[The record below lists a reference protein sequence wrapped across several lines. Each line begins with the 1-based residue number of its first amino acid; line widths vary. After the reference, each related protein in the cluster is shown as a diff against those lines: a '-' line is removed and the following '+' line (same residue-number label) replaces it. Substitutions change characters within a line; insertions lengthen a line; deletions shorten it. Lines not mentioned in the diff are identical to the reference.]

1 MAKPKS
7 RSRSSR
13 RPSRRGRAAR
23 KCRRAQLPSE
33 ECMRTVI
40 SIAVV
45 AMACRGPAPAAAQDH
60 TLRVPA
66 GFKISVF
73 AQNLEG
79 VRFLALGPGNA
90 VYATQPRAGLV
101 VKLTDANHDG
111 VAESTITVV
120 SGLRQPFGRAF
131 RGDTM
136 YVAEVHDVKRFDP
149 GRSEP
154 ATVVPD
160 IPSGGHST
168 RTILF
173 GPDGKLYLAVG
184 SSCNLCDERD
194 SLRAAVTQ
202 FNANGLGGRIFA
214 KGLRNTVGLAFNPT
228 TGELWGGNNDRDNLG
243 DDLPPEHINIIKD
256 GRNYGWPDC
265 YLPGKPN
272 PEYGSANCSNVEPP
286 AITVQAHS
294 APLGLAFYTG
304 TQFPREYRGDAF
316 VTLHGSWNRSVPTGA
331 KVVRVE
337 VDSTG
342 HRAVGVE
349 DFIVGW
355 QRPDGS
361 RWGRPVGLLVLPDGS
376 LLVSDDRGDKI
387 WRVTYGR

>member
-1 MAKPKS
+1 MHKRAWLAAILAIGCSGP
-7 RSRSSR
+7 
-13 RPSRRGRAAR
+13 PPARGQGADD
-23 KCRRAQLPSE
+23 
-33 ECMRTVI
+33 V
-40 SIAVV
+40 
-45 AMACRGPAPAAAQDH
+45 
-60 TLRVPA
+60 LRVPP
-66 GFKISVF
+66 GFKIDVF
-73 AQNLEG
+73 AGNLQG
-79 VRFLALGPGNA
+79 VRYLALGPGNV
-90 VYATQPRAGLV
+90 VYASQPGSGVV
-101 VKLTDANHDG
+101 VKLTGATPVV
-111 VAESTITVV
+111 VA
-120 SGLRQPFGRAF
+120 SGLKGPFGIAF
-131 RGDTM
+131 RHDTM
-136 YVAEVHDVKRFDP
+136 YVAEEGDVKRFDP
-149 GRSEP
+149 GSAAP
-154 ATVVPD
+154 VTIVAKVPR
-160 IPSGGHST
+160 GGHST

-184 SSCNLCDERD
+184 SSCNLCKEDD

-202 FNANGLGGRIFA
+202 FNPDGSGGRIFA
-214 KGLRNTVGLAFNPT
+214 KGLRNTVGLAFNAK

-256 GRNYGWPDC
+256 GRNYGWPEC

-272 PEYGSANCSNVEPP
+272 PEYGTADCSNVEPP
-286 AITVQAHS
+286 AITIQAHS

-337 VDSTG
+337 VDSAG
-342 HRAVGVE
+342 RRAVGVE

-376 LLVSDDRGDKI
+376 LLVSDDYGGKI
-387 WRVTYGR
+387 WRVSYGR

>member
-1 MAKPKS
+1 M
-7 RSRSSR
+7 
-13 RPSRRGRAAR
+13 RAA
-23 KCRRAQLPSE
+23 
-33 ECMRTVI
+33 I
-40 SIAVV
+40 SIAVIVV
-45 AMACRGPAPAAAQDH
+45 ASHRPAPAAAQDH

-111 VAESTITVV
+111 VADSTITVV
-120 SGLRQPFGRAF
+120 SGLRQPFGLAF

-194 SLRAAVTQ
+194 SLRAAVTR
-202 FNANGLGGRIFA
+202 FDPNGSGGRVFA
-214 KGLRNTVGLAFNPT
+214 RGLRNTVGMAFNPT
-228 TGELWGGNNDRDNLG
+228 TGELWGANNDRDNLG
-243 DDLPPEHINIIKD
+243 DDLPPEHVNIIKE
-256 GRNYGWPDC
+256 GRNYGWPQC

-272 PEYGSANCSNVEPP
+272 PEYTTADCSKAEPP
-286 AITVQAHS
+286 MITVQAHS
-294 APLGLAFYTG
+294 APLGFTFYTG
-304 TQFPREYRGDAF
+304 NQFPREYRGDAF
-316 VTLHGSWNRSVPTGA
+316 MTLHGSWNRSVPTGA
-331 KVVRVE
+331 KVVRVR
-337 VDSTG
+337 VDRSG
-342 HRAVGVE
+342 RRATGVE

-355 QRPDGS
+355 QLPDGS
-361 RWGRPVGLLVLPDGS
+361 RWGRPVSLLVMPDGA
-376 LLVSDDRGDKI
+376 LLVSDDMGGKI
-387 WRVTYGR
+387 WRVSYGR

>member
-1 MAKPKS
+1 
-7 RSRSSR
+7 
-13 RPSRRGRAAR
+13 
-23 KCRRAQLPSE
+23 
-33 ECMRTVI
+33 MRLCVLSVTI
-40 SIAVV
+40 IAV
-45 AMACRGPAPAAAQDH
+45 ACRGPAPAAGQGTDDD
-60 TLRVPA
+60 LRVPA
-66 GFKISVF
+66 GFHVSVF
-73 AQNLEG
+73 AQNLLG
-79 VRFLALGPGNA
+79 VRFLALGPGNT
-90 VYATQPRAGLV
+90 VYASQPGSGV
-101 VKLTDANHDG
+101 IVKLPDSNHDG
-111 VAESTITVV
+111 VADNSVIVA
-120 SGLRQPFGRAF
+120 SGLRGPFGIAF

-136 YVAEVHDVKRFDP
+136 YVAEERDVKRFDP
-149 GRSEP
+149 GGAGP
-154 ATVVPD
+154 VTIVPNV
-160 IPSGGHST
+160 PSGGHST

-194 SLRAAVTQ
+194 SMRAAVTLL
-202 FNANGLGGRIFA
+202 NPDGSGGRIFA
-214 KGLRNTVGLAFNPT
+214 RGLRNTVGMAFNPT

-243 DDLPPEHINIIKD
+243 DDLPPEHVNIIKD
-256 GRNYGWPDC
+256 GRDYGWPEC

-272 PEYGSANCSNVEPP
+272 PEYGSADCSHVEPP
-286 AITVQAHS
+286 TITIQAHS

-337 VDSTG
+337 VDSG
-342 HRAVGVE
+342 GRRAVGVE

-376 LLVSDDRGDKI
+376 LLVSDDMGGKI
-387 WRVTYGR
+387 WRITYGR